1 MARADLS
8 SCLACGESVGAESL
22 TSSARGARPAR
33 VCPRCFHLRELD
45 GLMRA
50 LPAGDSVRQEIEEG
64 LRLLYEVIRAR
75 ATAVADGEPGDGAQS

>member
-1 MARADLS
+1 MARADLP

-50 LPAGDSVRQEIEEG
+50 LPAGDSVRQEVEEG
-64 LRLLYEVIRAR
+64 LCLLYEVIRAR
-75 ATAVADGEPGDGAQS
+75 AREVAEGGVGDGAER